1 VELVSIIIPCFRQ
14 AQFLGEAIESVLA
27 QSYPHFEIIVVDD
40 GSPDDTGQVAKRY
53 PSVRYVRQD
62 NQGLGAARNSGIQAS
77 SGTYLVF
84 LDADDR
90 LLPNHLRAN
99 LKAFEEHRDAG
110 FVCGDYQWFGAEDT
124 WHTHDCRPSPDHYAT
139 LLRRNFIGPPHVV
152 MFKRQVIQEL
162 GAFRLDVSMCED
174 QEIFLRVAR
183 TYPIYCHHEIIA
195 DYRRH
200 GAQSSQKYDIMLKNS
215 HKVLRM
221 QRDYVERNAVYREAL
236 ESGMLFRQRL
246 YERGLIEQI
255 LSEIEKCNWQ
265 RAAQALSVLVRS
277 HPRGLVNAL
286 WNKLRKKTPEHTSSS
301 DRAKGN

>member
-1 VELVSIIIPCFRQ
+1 
-14 AQFLGEAIESVLA
+14 
-27 QSYPHFEIIVVDD
+27 
-40 GSPDDTGQVAKRY
+40 
-53 PSVRYVRQD
+53 
-62 NQGLGAARNSGIQAS
+62 
-77 SGTYLVF
+77 
-84 LDADDR
+84 
-90 LLPNHLRAN
+90 
-99 LKAFEEHRDAG
+99 
-110 FVCGDYQWFGAEDT
+110 
-124 WHTHDCRPSPDHYAT
+124 
-139 LLRRNFIGPPHVV
+139 

-215 HKVLRM
+215 RKVLRM

-236 ESGMLFRQRL
+236 ESGILFRQRL

-265 RAAQALSVLVRS
+265 RAAQAFSVLVRS

-286 WNKLRKKTPEHTSSS
+286 WNKLRNKTPERTSSS
-301 DRAKGN
+301 DRAKDN